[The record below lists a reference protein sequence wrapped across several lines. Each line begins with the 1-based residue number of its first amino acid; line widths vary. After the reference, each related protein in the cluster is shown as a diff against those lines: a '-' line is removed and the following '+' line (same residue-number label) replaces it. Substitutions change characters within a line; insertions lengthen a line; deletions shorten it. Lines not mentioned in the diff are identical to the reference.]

1 MAATASTDTSKR
13 RRQESRRVVSS
24 SLLKRSAARSLPAW
38 FLTPTIL
45 LFLGIFLYP
54 LLMTMGLSVMKIDD
68 FSFTG
73 GEFIGLRNFQELLTT
88 PLFVQSLK
96 NIGMLW
102 AVGGIVVFGLS
113 FLFTALL
120 HALPSR
126 PRNFFRAMIFLPH
139 IINVVAV
146 VTLWSQYIYNPRF
159 GFFKQFFTA
168 LHMDS
173 LANFTWT
180 SPDHIFWAISIAYI
194 WASLGWYTLVIMA
207 GADQIPPELY
217 EAAKLEGANTGQVF
231 FGITLPL
238 LRGVLNTSLV
248 MWTIHVINVFAFFRA
263 FNPVAMTAQTY
274 TPAVYLYEL
283 AFGSGGSASDIQ
295 VGKAA
300 AAAVIILILSLLS
313 ANLISRLIRADQL
326 EY

>member
-1 MAATASTDTSKR
+1 MAA
-13 RRQESRRVVSS
+13 SS
-24 SLLKRSAARSLPAW
+24 GSLLQKSASRSLPAI
-38 FLTPTIL
+38 FLAPTII
-45 LFLGIFLYP
+45 LFLLIFLYP
-54 LLMTMGLSVMKIDD
+54 IIMTGILSFVRVDD
-68 FSFTG
+68 FSLNG
-73 GEFIGLRNFQELLTT
+73 ANFIGWDNYRELLTT
-88 PLFVQSLK
+88 PLFIQSMK
-96 NIGMLW
+96 NIGLMW

-120 HALPSR
+120 HSLPTG
-126 PRNFFRAMIFLPH
+126 PRNFFRAMVFLPH

-146 VTLWSQYIYNPRF
+146 VTLWTQYIYNPRF
-159 GFFKQFFTA
+159 GFFKEFFAALQLDALSNFAWTA
-168 LHMDS
+168 PE
-173 LANFTWT
+173 NV
-180 SPDHIFWAISIAYI
+180 FWGMLVAYI

-238 LRGVLNTSLV
+238 LRGVLNTCVVL
-248 MWTIHVINVFAFFRA
+248 WTVHIINVFAFVKA

-283 AFGSGGSASDIQ
+283 AFGSPTSASEIQ

-300 AAAVIILILSLLS
+300 AAAVMLLVMVLISSNLLS
-313 ANLISRLIRADQL
+313 RLMRHDNI